1 MFCKPICPVHKDLLR
16 GLMVWPP
23 WLIDLSFCR
32 VDDRRPSSKSP
43 SPPPGRNG
51 DKKGKKKR
59 ANDGT
64 LSDNDDLVD
73 EDAPAFSMAN
83 VNSKGLDEKYWNMI
97 NAQRR
102 SWYFVVSSWW
112 IPTHKLV
119 FKHYT
124 KMTDVPSHY
133 FTTTL
138 SINSSLD
145 FETQITCHVSFWL
158 WFKSFIKSSD
168 QK

>member
-1 MFCKPICPVHKDLLR
+1 MIN
-16 GLMVWPP
+16 
-23 WLIDLSFCR
+23 LSFCR

-59 ANDGT
+59 AGGNDGT

-102 SWYFVVSSWW
+102 S
-112 IPTHKLV
+112 
-119 FKHYT
+119 
-124 KMTDVPSHY
+124 
-133 FTTTL
+133 
-138 SINSSLD
+138 
-145 FETQITCHVSFWL
+145 
-158 WFKSFIKSSD
+158 
-168 QK
+168 